1 MIKTLTITQL
11 VENTAV
17 GSGLLGEH
25 GNAFL
30 IEADDYCLLFDTG
43 QGLTLKHN
51 AKQLNAPIKSIES
64 IILSHGHYDH
74 IGGLTE
80 ALDMTGPINLYLHP
94 EALGTKFNQ
103 NGRSIGAPTNDIAKI
118 RSLTRQIIYTQKPT
132 EITTGIHV
140 TGEIPRTHKIEE
152 TGGPF
157 YIDQKLNHTDSLVD
171 DQALFIET
179 YQGLVV
185 LLGCGHSGVINTL
198 EYIQSL
204 SGGKPIRAVIGG
216 MHLLNATSER
226 LAFTGDNLEN
236 FSVHY
241 LAPNHCTGLNAICDF
256 NNRFPGV
263 VHTSNVGSRHH
274 FCIEF

>member
-17 GSGLLGEH
+17 GPGLLGEH

-43 QGLTLKHN
+43 QGLTLRHN
-51 AKQLNAPIKSIES
+51 AGQLDLPIKAIES
-64 IILSHGHYDH
+64 IVLSHGHYDH

-80 ALDMTGPINLYLHP
+80 ALDMTGPVDLYLHP
-94 EALGTKFNQ
+94 EALGSKFNQ
-103 NGRSIGAPTNDIAKI
+103 NGRNIGAPIPDITKI
-118 RSLTRQIIYTQKPT
+118 DSLTRQVIHTRKPT
-132 EITTGIHV
+132 EITKGIYV

-157 YIDQKLNHTDSLVD
+157 YIDQALNHSDSLVD
-171 DQALFIET
+171 DQALYIET
-179 YQGLVV
+179 FQGVVV

-198 EYIQSL
+198 EYIHTL
-204 SGGKPIRAVIGG
+204 SSRRPIHAVIGG
-216 MHLLNATSER
+216 MHLLNATAER
-226 LAFTGDNLEN
+226 LAFTGDALAQ
-236 FSVHY
+236 FSIPY
-241 LAPNHCTGLNAICDF
+241 LAANHCTGLNAICDF
-256 NNRFPGV
+256 KKRFPGS
-263 VHTSNVGSRHH
+263 VHASNVGSRHH